1 MEINITKKQGSVV
14 IIGILV
20 ICLIFIAIGLYMF
33 FKPDNTVSIVP
44 DIPETFEETVW
55 KTYTDKEYGFEIE
68 YPEHWT
74 INTSDL
80 PAINFYP
87 PTVKNPDSEYTHH
100 DNVTHFSIYPLG
112 IPTEGVRGETKESNV
127 DLSIEV
133 DKKTDFILTDDTVW
147 ATSINP
153 INASKNWKEWGFLWF
168 GYEIMNPTYGCTNGT
183 SSVPIEECDPY
194 SGDQFTRS
202 GKVNSKDL
210 DDVKERMLKSF
221 RFVYYD

>member
-1 MEINITKKQGSVV
+1 MYNKKGSMV
-14 IIGILV
+14 ILAILTV
-20 ICLIFIAIGLYMF
+20 CSLLIIIGLYSF
-33 FKPDNTVSIVP
+33 FSKDEIKQVVV

-55 KTYTDKEYGFEIE
+55 KKHTNKDYGFEIE

-87 PTVKNPDSEYTHH
+87 PTVKNPESEYTPH

-112 IPTEGVRGETKESNV
+112 IPTEGVRGETKESNFE
-127 DLSIEV
+127 LSIEV
-133 DKKTDFILTDDTVW
+133 DKKTDFILTDNTVW

-153 INASKNWKEWGFLWF
+153 IKVSKNWKDWGFLWF
-168 GYEIMNPTYGCTNGT
+168 EYEIKNPTYGCINGA
-183 SSVPIEECDPY
+183 SPVPVEECDLY

-202 GKVNSKDL
+202 GEVDSKDL
-210 DDVKERMLKSF
+210 DDIKERMLKSF